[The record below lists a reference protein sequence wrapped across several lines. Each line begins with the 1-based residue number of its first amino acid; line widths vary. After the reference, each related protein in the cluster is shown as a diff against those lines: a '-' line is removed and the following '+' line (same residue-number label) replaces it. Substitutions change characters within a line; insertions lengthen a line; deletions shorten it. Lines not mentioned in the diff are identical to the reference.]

1 MKNKNHSCLVSSLIW
16 ENVCRLGGLDNVEYG
31 ILSYEEAQML
41 SNVSKTL
48 TNYEK
53 ANNEYN
59 FSDES
64 KKFGIRKEL
73 EFLLN
78 SKIMKQATN
87 KTSSLL

>member
-1 MKNKNHSCLVSSLIW
+1 MHGQVSIPCLFKYRCYCVKSPIYQS
-16 ENVCRLGGLDNVEYG
+16 

-48 TNYEK
+48 KNYEK